1 MSVFQAV
8 IGILMSLLLLGAPR
22 AAFGEQAPRYFGG
35 YRCTDRC
42 RDHSAGFQWAR
53 QLRLTR
59 PGQCVGPTLSYV
71 QGCQVYA
78 KDRMRDGTKD
88 DAGQPID

>member
-1 MSVFQAV
+1 MFRFALEVLLP
-8 IGILMSLLLLGAPR
+8 ILVYLPPTATGAE
-22 AAFGEQAPRYFGG
+22 GPRYFGG
-35 YRCTDRC
+35 YRCTNGC

-59 PGQCVGPTLSYV
+59 FGQCVGPTLSYV
-71 QGCQVYA
+71 QGCQVYP
-78 KDRMRDGTKD
+78 KDRMRDPTKD